1 MNKVS
6 SKEKLFTACKK
17 ILLEEGQSALT
28 VRRVAKVAG
37 VNQGLVHHYF
47 GSKENMVYQ
56 LLDYESTQFAD
67 NAKKFITQSDG
78 KKLPIKFLTKTD
90 LGKLL
95 IEIILLAQH
104 MPGLKEKVRDII
116 IDRRNFFGS
125 IFGIENENDRIFLQ
139 ICVFGS
145 VMLSFVDSTI
155 KAPEVLQNV
164 QDKIFD
170 LVNKQSV

>member
-6 SKEKLFTACKK
+6 SKEKLFSACKK

-37 VNQGLVHHYF
+37 VNQGLIHHYF
-47 GSKENMVYQ
+47 GSKENMVCQ

-67 NAKKFITQSDG
+67 NVKQYIIQTDA
-78 KKLPIKFLTKTD
+78 KKLPIKFLTETD

-95 IEIILLAQH
+95 IEIILLSLH
-104 MPGLKEKVRDII
+104 MPVLKEKVRDII

-139 ICVFGS
+139 ICVLGS
-145 VMLSFVDSTI
+145 VILSFVDSTI
-155 KAPEVLQNV
+155 KTPEVLQNLQEKV
-164 QDKIFD
+164 LNLAK
-170 LVNKQSV
+170 K